1 MTITKNLKGMKK
13 NFYSFAFASLL
24 MLSANPIFAKDYY
37 LATSGNDA
45 NNGETAETALATLNA
60 AVAKL
65 QAGDVLHVSGMIPVS
80 ETAAFAHLKAQP
92 VTIKGEDKDTDGF
105 DGQSTCRIINPN
117 DSHVI
122 FQNLTFQNG
131 KLNEEDGKM
140 GGGAIAA
147 NASNIE
153 VDNCYFMDNATLQ
166 TMGRGG
172 AIGMVGGS
180 LKVSNTLFS
189 GNISRCGGAIYM
201 NGSTKLELYSNQF
214 FANQALVGENQI
226 PNQNDATDGG
236 ALWIRSVGDITVQ
249 YCQFDSNVA
258 HRAGGAISFDS
269 ALKNLK
275 VEGCS
280 FTNNWNGG
288 QNESFTFVTGNTDGI
303 NAAGR
308 FGRGD
313 GGAISLYVGGVKDGA
328 ILNFFSNTFAGN
340 NSPRNGG
347 AMNVG
352 GNKTGIELNFVN
364 NTIVNNTTVGGVGN
378 SAGIYAEN
386 KTFPIRI
393 VNTIIEGNYCEANT
407 QFADVVFGTTE
418 TTFTSSVV
426 GYVRKLEDNQAKYT
440 IDSKSKL
447 NTTPNRGNEVS
458 IDLGSIGDI
467 QDGCFPLPADNADVT
482 TMGSLAEAKLLGL
495 TVDQKGQEWTKPY
508 IGAVQLV
515 KGDEIPENPIYSS
528 ISKVNNDAYTGAAQ
542 TYIYN
547 VAGQLVSKAAS
558 VNGLPQGIYVVKTVA
573 GKTVN
578 TRKVYV
584 K

>member
-1 MTITKNLKGMKK
+1 MNKK
-13 NFYSFAFASLL
+13 FYSFALASML
-24 MLSANPIFAKDYY
+24 MLASNPVLAKDYY
-37 LATSGNDA
+37 LSTSGSDS
-45 NNGETAETALATLNA
+45 NNGESAATALATLNA

-65 QAGDVLHVSGMIPVS
+65 AAGDVLHVSGIIPVS
-80 ETAAFAHLKAQP
+80 ETAAFAHLKAQA
-92 VTIKGEDKDTDGF
+92 VTIKGKDKDADGF
-105 DGQSTCRIINPN
+105 DGQSACRIINPN

-122 FQNLTFQNG
+122 FQNLIFQNG
-131 KLNEEDGKM
+131 KLNIEDGQL

-214 FANQALVGENQI
+214 LANQALVGEGQI
-226 PNQNDATDGG
+226 PSQNDATDGG
-236 ALWIRSVGDITVQ
+236 AMWIRSVGDITIQ
-249 YCQFDSNVA
+249 YCQFDNNMA
-258 HRAGGAISFDS
+258 HRAGGALSLDA

-280 FTNNWNGG
+280 FTGNWNGG
-288 QNESFTFVTGNTDGI
+288 YDDTFTVGQDGI
-303 NAAGR
+303 NNVGR

-313 GGAISLYVGGVKDGA
+313 GGAVSLYVGGVKDGA

-340 NSPRNGG
+340 NTPRNGG
-347 AMNVG
+347 AINVG

-364 NTIVNNTTVGGVGN
+364 NTFTANSTVGTVGN
-378 SAGIYAEN
+378 GGAIFAEN

-393 VNTIIEGNYCEANT
+393 MNSILEGNLSETNK
-407 QFADVVFGTTE
+407 QFTDVVFGTSE
-418 TTFTSSVV
+418 VSFTSSVV
-426 GYVRKLEDNQAKYT
+426 GYVRKMEDNASHYT
-440 IDSKSKL
+440 IDSASKL
-447 NTTPNRGNEVS
+447 NTTPNRGNEMTIALGT
-458 IDLGSIGDI
+458 IDDI
-467 QDGCFPLPADNADVT
+467 QDGCFPLPADNTDVT
-482 TMGSLAEAKLLGL
+482 TMGNLVQAKLLGL

-515 KGDEIPENPIYSS
+515 KGDEIPGDPIYSS
-528 ISKVNNDAYTGAAQ
+528 IAKVETSSNAAAQ
-542 TYIYN
+542 TYNYN
-547 VAGQLVSKAAS
+547 VAGQLVSKASS
-558 VNGLPQGIYVVKTVA
+558 VNGLPKGIYVVKTVA
-573 GKTVN
+573 GKNVD

>member
-1 MTITKNLKGMKK
+1 MNKK
-13 NFYSFAFASLL
+13 FYFFALASLL
-24 MLSANPIFAKDYY
+24 MLSANPVLAKDYY
-37 LATSGNDA
+37 LATGGSDA
-45 NNGETAETALATLNA
+45 NNGESAATALATLNA

-65 QAGDVLHVSGMIPVS
+65 AAGDVLHVSGMIPVS
-80 ETAAFAHLKAQP
+80 ETAAFAHLKAQA
-92 VTIKGEDKDTDGF
+92 VTIKGEDKDMDGF
-105 DGQSTCRIINPN
+105 DGQNSCRIINPN

-131 KLNEEDGKM
+131 KLNVEDSQL

-153 VDNCYFMDNATLQ
+153 VDNCYFMDNATLL

-172 AIGMVGGS
+172 AIGMTGGS

-214 FANQALVGENQI
+214 IANQALVGEEQI
-226 PNQNDATDGG
+226 PDQNDATDGG

-249 YCQFDSNVA
+249 YCQFDSNMA
-258 HRAGGAISFDS
+258 HRAGGAVSFDS

-288 QNESFTFVTGNTDGI
+288 YDETFTVGKDGI

-313 GGAISLYVGGVKDGA
+313 GGAVSLYVGGVKDGA
-328 ILNFFSNTFAGN
+328 VLNFFSNTFAGN

-378 SAGIYAEN
+378 SAGIFAEN
-386 KTFPIRI
+386 KTFPIRV

-407 QFADVVFGTTE
+407 QFADVVFGTTS

-440 IDSKSKL
+440 IDSASKL
-447 NTTPNRGNEVS
+447 NTTPNRGNQVT
-458 IDLGSIGDI
+458 IDLGTIDEI
-467 QDGCFPLPADNADVT
+467 QDCCYPLPADNTNVT
-482 TMGSLAEAKLLGL
+482 TMGNLVEAKLLGL

-515 KGDEIPENPIYSS
+515 KGEEIPENPIYSS
-528 ISKVNNDAYTGAAQ
+528 ISKVNNDAYAGAAQ

-547 VAGQLVSKAAS
+547 VAGQLVAKT
-558 VNGLPQGIYVVKTVA
+558 NNLNNLPQGIYVVKTVA
-573 GKTVN
+573 GKTVS